1 VLFNPCLPANAA
13 NTSIVVSMP
22 SLGTG
27 NINAI
32 VSISKSAHYF
42 PTL

>member
-27 NINAI
+27 NINAM
-32 VSISKSAHYF
+32 SISKSAHYF